1 MTFSAW
7 VASSNGALLEMSF
20 QDITTGE
27 SIFTKTTSIWS
38 HTSVYTA
45 IRMSSYATERR
56 VLTPQ
61 KVTFQMLCM

>member
-45 IRMSSYATERR
+45 IRVSS
-56 VLTPQ
+56 
-61 KVTFQMLCM
+61 